1 MNLYTCNGKLISL
14 NNRFI
19 GKKIIPINPM
29 TLRFAFSR
37 DSSDP
42 TTLGTYGTWTRVE
55 NYPGYNNVWD
65 WTFNDTRWYLNPFN
79 RKLSYS
85 FDPSITLIGNGDL
98 SNVVIGGPNRGMPFL
113 NSSTGLTS
121 VKSFEYNGES
131 VESIFAGC
139 NYLTEVKNLRL
150 PNVTKTRSM
159 FNNTSLTEAPYLD
172 LSKVTDMSFMFAI
185 ATGGKGNLKYIP
197 AYDVSNAE
205 SMTSMFMGQGYIES
219 GMLDFYN
226 RASATGKVT
235 NYDSCFQNAGIHTE
249 SGRAERAQIP
259 TSWGGDKA

>member
-29 TLRFAFSR
+29 TLRFAFSQ

-42 TTLGTYGTWTRVE
+42 TTLGTVGTWTRVE

-65 WTFNDTRWYLNPFN
+65 WTYDNTNWSTNPF
-79 RKLSYS
+79 RQRLSRE

-98 SNVVIGGPNRGMPFL
+98 SNAVIGGANRGNPFL
-113 NSSTGLTS
+113 AKSTGLTS

-131 VESIFAGC
+131 VEGIFANC

-150 PNVTKTRSM
+150 PNITITRSM
-159 FNNTSLTEAPYLD
+159 FNSAGINEAPYLD
-172 LSKVTDMSFMFAI
+172 LSKVTDMSFMFTNA
-185 ATGGKGNLKYIP
+185 AGGNLKYIP
-197 AYDVSNAE
+197 AYDVSNAVN
-205 SMTSMFMGQGYIES
+205 MTSMFDGQGYIES

-235 NYDSCFQNAGIHTE
+235 TYNSCFRDAGIHTE
-249 SGRAERAQIP
+249 SGMAERAQIP